1 VGLIAR
7 EIEGRGVPT
16 VSLSSALSITRGANP
31 PRAAYL
37 DFPLGHTS
45 GKPHQPEL
53 NRSIVRDALGAF
65 ETLKT
70 PGDIVHLA
78 YEWARDDAWKDSV
91 MRPRADSGGGARD
104 DRVERVATPQYQTDS
119 DRIAGD
125 AALASGG
132 CATCVWLDES
142 ANERIRSRDR

>member
-16 VSLSSALSITRGANP
+16 VSLSSALSITRSANP

-45 GKPHQPEL
+45 GKPREPAL
-53 NRSIVRDALGAF
+53 NRAIVRDALGAI

-70 PGDIVHLA
+70 PGDVVFLP
-78 YEWARDDAWKDSV
+78 YEWASDDAWKDSV
-91 MRPRADSGGGARD
+91 MRPRASGSARD
-104 DRVERVATPQYQTDS
+104 DRVERVATPQYQTVA
-119 DRIAGD
+119 DRAAAD

-132 CATCVWLDES
+132 CQTCVWLDS
-142 ANERIRSRDR
+142 ADERKESRDG